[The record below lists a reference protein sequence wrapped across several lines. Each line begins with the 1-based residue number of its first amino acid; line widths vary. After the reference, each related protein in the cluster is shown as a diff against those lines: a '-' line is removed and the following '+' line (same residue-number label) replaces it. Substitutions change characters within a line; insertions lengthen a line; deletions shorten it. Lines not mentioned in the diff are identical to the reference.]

1 MFSLFCNYRK
11 VEIMIQAM
19 LAIVIFCV
27 ISFGYLLVFSAA
39 VVFWPITL
47 ILVIICWDDI
57 KEGCK
62 KGWKAAKAEEARS
75 KLPIVLGKQ
84 YRKEDY

>member
-1 MFSLFCNYRK
+1 
-11 VEIMIQAM
+11 MIQAM

-39 VVFWPITL
+39 IVFWPITL
-47 ILVIICWDDI
+47 ILVILCWDDI

-62 KGWKAAKAEEARS
+62 NGWKEAKAEELRS

-84 YRKEDY
+84 YRKED